1 MGPNLTWTKKQT
13 DIVMG
18 VLKFEGSAKSVTRAL
33 KHADVFSEGHFPS
46 SSQINA
52 MIAYCRSILIKRI
65 DIFDTH
71 ELREKIAEKLEVLDE
86 DTESYIVYHHIDDEH
101 ELKEP
106 LFVLFGKVKSC
117 LPGLEENSP
126 RVMQHTDFSGRV
138 IHFMCQ
144 EGLIPVAGSSLCSP
158 LMKTQGAG
166 LVPIALFRI
175 N

>member
-1 MGPNLTWTKKQT
+1 M
-13 DIVMG
+13 
-18 VLKFEGSAKSVTRAL
+18 F
-33 KHADVFSEGHFPS
+33 

-52 MIAYCRSILIKRI
+52 KIAYCRSILKKRV

-71 ELREKIAEKLEVLDE
+71 ELRDEIAKKLEVPDD
-86 DTESYIVYHHIDDEH
+86 DTESFIVYHPIDDEH

-117 LPGLEENSP
+117 QPGLEENSP

-144 EGLIPVAGSSLCSP
+144 EGLIPVAGSSLCWP
-158 LMKTQGAG
+158 LMKTLGPG

-175 N
+175 IHIQIDFSSFRNIPNCIDVLEIMFIYF

>member
-13 DIVMG
+13 DILMG
-18 VLKFEGSAKSVTRAL
+18 VLKFEGSTKSVTRAL
-33 KHADVFSEGHFPS
+33 KDANVISEGHFPS

-52 MIAYCRSILIKRI
+52 KIAYCQSILKKRV
-65 DIFDTH
+65 DKFDTH

-126 RVMQHTDFSGRV
+126 RSMHRTNSSGRV
-138 IHFMCQ
+138 IHFVCQ
-144 EGLIPVAGSSLCSP
+144 EGLIPVSAPHVVSTFL
-158 LMKTQGAG
+158 
-166 LVPIALFRI
+166 
-175 N
+175 